1 MERKASGPAPENQ
14 AVMRL
19 DTRTW
24 ALIPLAV
31 AINVAAGS
39 IASYFRLPLY
49 LDSLG
54 TILVASLAGPAAGA
68 LTGAVSNTVIPALSN
83 PVWLAFVPVAAAV
96 GALAGWL
103 ARRGFLGSPLTA
115 AMAGL
120 LVGVVAATLSAPV
133 SAWLFGGTT
142 GGGTDMVVAVFRA
155 MGMNRLEA
163 SIAQGLVTDP
173 LDKMLSFLMVQ
184 SILAALPHRLR
195 SAFPQGEMLGRMRS
209 FALPGLRGGGLQH
222 GERRAVVLAGSPS
235 GLYRSMDG
243 ILHRTAPLTKI
254 LLVGACAAAA
264 VTLPAV
270 VAMPDGSRLPAPA
283 LPLLATALL
292 GLALI
297 GGIGLELGRTSAT
310 LALPLVLS
318 MVAVNGLFGGA
329 ASAAWGPF
337 RWSTPAALEAL
348 GLGLRVFLIL
358 ESVVLLLL
366 TTRPDLLMGDLE
378 RRGLPHRLAYVLLA
392 SLNLVPTM
400 LRRAGEILE
409 AQTSRGMPLGQG
421 VLGRARALIPM
432 SGPLLLGAVSE
443 VEERALAL
451 EARGFGS
458 ENQRTWWS
466 DPPRTTW
473 DPTLQVL
480 LVLTILMLGGRLF
493 L

>member
-1 MERKASGPAPENQ
+1 
-14 AVMRL
+14 MRL

-96 GALAGWL
+96 GALSGWL

-115 AMAGL
+115 GMAGL
-120 LVGVVAATLSAPV
+120 LVGVVAATLSAPL

-155 MGMNRLEA
+155 MGLNRLEA
-163 SIAQGLVTDP
+163 SLAQGLVTDP
-173 LDKMLSFLMVQ
+173 LDKMLSFLMIQ

-195 SAFPQGEMLGRMRS
+195 SAFPQGEMLGKMRS
-209 FALPGLRGGGLQH
+209 FSLPGLRGGQLEH
-222 GERRAVVLAGSPS
+222 GERRAVVLAGSPA
-235 GLYRSMDG
+235 GLYRPQDG
-243 ILHRTAPLTKI
+243 ALHRLAPWTKI
-254 LLVGACAAAA
+254 LLVAACALAAL
-264 VTLPAV
+264 TLPAV
-270 VAMPDGSRLPAPA
+270 VATPDGSRLPAPA

-292 GLALI
+292 GLALV
-297 GGIGLELGRTSAT
+297 GGIGLELGRTAAA

-348 GLGLRVFLIL
+348 GLGLRVFVIL
-358 ESVVLLLL
+358 EAVVLLLL
-366 TTRPDLLMGDLE
+366 STRPDLLMGDLE

-409 AQTSRGMPLGQG
+409 AQTSRGMPLGHG
-421 VLGRARALIPM
+421 ILGRARALVPM

-451 EARGFGS
+451 EARGFGA
-458 ENQRTWWS
+458 EKTRTWWS
-466 DPPRTTW
+466 DPPRTNL
-473 DPTLQVL
+473 DPALQAALILIL
-480 LVLTILMLGGRLF
+480 LFLGGRLF